1 MKKLITLL
9 GLTGF
14 LLAINSCAYQ
24 DTMNERNVEGVRLQ
38 NELNLEI
45 EKGSKLQR

>member
-1 MKKLITLL
+1 MKKIAILL

-24 DTMNERNVEGVRLQ
+24 ETMNDRNAEGWRLQ
-38 NELNLEI
+38 NELNLEV